1 VSGPLEGKTA
11 VVTGASS
18 GIGAATARQLA
29 EAGAKVVLGARR
41 KDRLDTLAEEI
52 GADAVAAELDV
63 GDEQSVRSFFEHLDG
78 VDVLVNNAGVMLLGP
93 VDGAD
98 TSEWRRMVDVNLLGL
113 LYCTHAALP
122 SMRERGGG
130 DIVNISSVAGRFANA
145 GNAVYAMT
153 KFGVGAFSESL
164 RKETVAA
171 GIRVTLIEPGFV
183 DTELQG
189 HNENPVVRQAID
201 SMREEIG
208 EILHADDIAQAIL
221 YAVSRPR
228 HVSVNE
234 VLVRPSGQS
243 R

>member
-1 VSGPLEGKTA
+1 MTGPLDGKTA

-41 KDRLDTLAEEI
+41 KDRLDALAQEI
-52 GADAVAAELDV
+52 GDQATAAKLDV
-63 GDEQSVRSFFEHLDG
+63 SDEESVRSFFDQIDE
-78 VDVLVNNAGVMLLGP
+78 VDMLINNAGVMLLGP

-98 TSEWRRMVDVNLLGL
+98 TAEWRRMVEVNLLGL
-113 LYCTHAALP
+113 LYCTHSALP
-122 SMRERGGG
+122 RMRERSGG
-130 DIVNISSVAGRFANA
+130 DIVNISSVAGRFANP

-164 RKETVAA
+164 RKETVSA

-189 HNENPVVRQAID
+189 HNENPIVRQAID

-208 EILHADDIAQAIL
+208 EILHADDIARAIV
-221 YAVSRPR
+221 YAVTQPR

>member
-18 GIGAATARQLA
+18 GIGAATAKQLA

-41 KDRLDTLAEEI
+41 KDRLEALAEEI
-52 GADAVAAELDV
+52 DGEAVAAELDV
-63 GDEQSVRSFFEHLDG
+63 SDEQSVRSFFEHIDA
-78 VDVLVNNAGVMLLGP
+78 VDVLINNAGVMLLGP

-98 TSEWRRMVDVNLLGL
+98 TSEWRRMVEVNLLGL
-113 LYCTHAALP
+113 LYCTHRALP
-122 SMRERGGG
+122 VMRERGGG

-153 KFGVGAFSESL
+153 KFGVGAFSEAL
-164 RKETVAA
+164 RKEAVGA

-189 HNENPVVRQAID
+189 HNENPQVRQAID
-201 SMREEIG
+201 SMRNEIG
-208 EILHADDIAQAIL
+208 EILHADDIARAIL
-221 YAVSRPR
+221 YAVTQPH